1 MISVASVFT
10 VYLIQLSSTC
20 QQCAET
26 ASNFNHDQLRVIAVL
41 LLLLIHCMIRGIR
54 DQAFPSARAA
64 LDISLF
70 WAGNVLTLSL
80 VYRALTTELL
90 FRLVDLDGVVTMGI
104 GAIMTLIAGFNND
117 DILADFVMVFQGIKS
132 SMTAGF
138 QKGREIIKRLLRI

>member
-1 MISVASVFT
+1 MISVATVFT

-26 ASNFNHDQLRVIAVL
+26 ASNFNHDQLRVLTVL
-41 LLLLIHCMIRGIR
+41 LLLLIHCIVRGVR

-117 DILADFVMVFQGIKS
+117 DILADFIMAFQGLKS
-132 SMTAGF
+132 TMTAVF
-138 QKGREIIKRLLRI
+138 QKGMETIKRLLRI